1 MPQIANCTITPRE
14 LNGVLKYYFIKA
26 NDGYVL
32 HDRVL
37 DIVETDLFTN
47 EEISRIPCFTE
58 ATCSCSANYDWDA
71 NPREFYAVLK
81 TEVPEGSEIYEIE
94 TDHETM

>member
-1 MPQIANCTITPRE
+1 MPHIENCTITE
-14 LNGVLKYYFIKA
+14 FYVSGVLRAYKIKA

-32 HDRVL
+32 HDGVL
-37 DIVETDLFTN
+37 DIVETDPWTN
-47 EEISRIPCFTE
+47 EEVSRIPCFTE
-58 ATCSCSANYDWDA
+58 ATCSCPASYDWDA
-71 NPREFYAVLK
+71 NPREFYAILK